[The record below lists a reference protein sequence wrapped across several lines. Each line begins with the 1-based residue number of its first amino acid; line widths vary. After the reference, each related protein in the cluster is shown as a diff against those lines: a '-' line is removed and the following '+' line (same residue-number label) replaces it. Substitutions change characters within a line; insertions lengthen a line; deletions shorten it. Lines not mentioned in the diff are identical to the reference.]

1 MVPRQQLCTQ
11 TINVEWSSLKIKLLL
26 EFLQYVKK
34 QAERGVGRG
43 RDWNNTKTCPSQ
55 FTMINSTGIL
65 KHLRSSCIT
74 WKF

>member
-26 EFLQYVKK
+26 EFLQYLKK

-43 RDWNNTKTCPSQ
+43 RDWNNTKT
-55 FTMINSTGIL
+55 
-65 KHLRSSCIT
+65 
-74 WKF
+74 